1 VNRTVS
7 YIGLRQI
14 SGDVTLLAKAPL
26 GKGPRPPPASW
37 KAQASTKKDLDREIK
52 NRHKKPEEKR
62 QKITKYIVAVCAL
75 GAIIFHFATIL
86 SPRRTTANFGV
97 VNSQIS
103 AAREEYKLGVSEE
116 ELLRQK
122 IADKAARSNTEGQL
136 KWQKRQEKLRGFGET
151 LTAEEEALGRA
162 LDSKEED
169 PRSLSQIK
177 ADIARKSADTET
189 WKRLN
194 EEIEEGKARA

>member
-1 VNRTVS
+1 MRFGIVYRTVS

-86 SPRRTTANFGV
+86 SPRRVSDLQT
-97 VNSQIS
+97 SQLI
-103 AAREEYKLGVSEE
+103 LI
-116 ELLRQK
+116 Q
-122 IADKAARSNTEGQL
+122 
-136 KWQKRQEKLRGFGET
+136 F
-151 LTAEEEALGRA
+151 
-162 LDSKEED
+162 LDYC
-169 PRSLSQIK
+169 
-177 ADIARKSADTET
+177 
-189 WKRLN
+189 
-194 EEIEEGKARA
+194 